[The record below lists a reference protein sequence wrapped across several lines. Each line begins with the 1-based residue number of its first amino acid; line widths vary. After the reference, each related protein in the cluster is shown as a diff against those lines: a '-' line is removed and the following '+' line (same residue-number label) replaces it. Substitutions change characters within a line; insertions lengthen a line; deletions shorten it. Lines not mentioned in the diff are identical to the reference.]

1 MAGRR
6 KGKRKRSSTRLRLTL
21 SNDPRAV
28 LQPKLRMIA
37 NGSAGVNLLR
47 AEQISALTVS
57 RPPPRR
63 TDAPTRSDDAA
74 VPVEPGRRRNPPKF
88 RRAQAARNVRA
99 RVFVDLKEGRA
110 APARKG
116 LLGSAVGRGRQL
128 AGDVAI
134 SALSDLARDPNVERV
149 ELADALNDP
158 KPVSVARAVAAP
170 RRRRFGNVAEHKDGK
185 GVLIGI
191 IDVLGFDFAHPE
203 FLDGSSTRF
212 LEIWDQGGTN
222 RPGPGRFGYG
232 SLISRKQMNAAI
244 AASRRV
250 GAPATELEPQS
261 QMVVGSHGTHVAGI
275 AAGASGVCP
284 KAEIAAV
291 LVAMAPDDGDPRKSF
306 YDSTRIV
313 HAIEYLDA
321 LARKRD
327 LPLSI
332 NISLGTNGHAHDGSS
347 ATSRW
352 IDALLTSP
360 GRSICVAA
368 GNAGQ
373 DRAETEDDM
382 GYAMGRIHTSGRIA
396 ARGLTSDIG
405 WVVVGNGIADVS
417 ENELEIWYNPQDR
430 FAVEVRTPDGVWT
443 RPVEPGR
450 YIENEPLPNGTFL
463 SVYNELYHPAN
474 GANCIAVYLSP
485 PLSPGGRLE
494 GVAPGTWTVRLS
506 GLDVRDGSYHGW
518 IERDD
523 PRSLGVQGG
532 DRQLWNFP
540 SFFAGRSNVDRYSVS
555 SLACGHNV
563 VSVANLDEMGERI
576 NLTSSQGPTRD
587 GRFKPDVCA
596 TGTDI
601 VAANG
606 FAGEDN
612 RWISMTGTSMASPF
626 VAGVIGLMLAAR
638 PGLTA
643 PQILALLRRTAQPL
657 SGSDY
662 AWRDDAG
669 FGIVNPEAA
678 LADTLT
684 FDGRKEVKR

>member
-1 MAGRR
+1 MAAR
-6 KGKRKRSSTRLRLTL
+6 GKSKQKQGTARSRLTL
-21 SNDPRAV
+21 PNDPRAV

-47 AEQISALTVS
+47 AEQISALTVT
-57 RPPPRR
+57 RPPARR
-63 TDAPTRSDDAA
+63 PDVPTRSDDAA
-74 VPVEPGRRRNPPKF
+74 IPVEPGRRPKPPKF

-99 RVFVDLKEGRA
+99 RVFVDLKEGRS

-116 LLGSAVGRGRQL
+116 LLRDTVERGRQL
-128 AGDVAI
+128 AGDVAV
-134 SALSDLARDPNVERV
+134 SALGELAQDPNVERV

-158 KPVSVARAVAAP
+158 EPVSVAPALVAP
-170 RRRRFGNVAEHKDGK
+170 RRRRFGNVADHRDGK

-203 FLDGSSTRF
+203 FVDGASTRF

-222 RPGPGRFGYG
+222 RPGPRRFGYG
-232 SLISRKQMNAAI
+232 SILTRRQMNAAI
-244 AASRRV
+244 AASGRV

-261 QMVVGSHGTHVAGI
+261 QMAVGSHGTHVAGI
-275 AAGASGVCP
+275 AAGTSGVCP
-284 KAEIAAV
+284 QAEIAAV

-313 HAIEYLDA
+313 HAIEYLHA
-321 LARKRD
+321 LASARD

-360 GRSICVAA
+360 GRSICGAA

-373 DRAETEDDM
+373 DRAENERDM
-382 GYAMGRIHTSGRIA
+382 GYVMGRIHTSGRIA

-417 ENELEIWYNPQDR
+417 ENELELWYNPQDR
-430 FAVEVRTPDGVWT
+430 FAVEVRSPDGFWT
-443 RPVEPGR
+443 RKVEPGQ

-474 GANCIAVYLSP
+474 GANCISVYLSP
-485 PLSPGGRLE
+485 PLMPGGKIE

-523 PRSLGVQGG
+523 PRSLGARGG

-540 SFFAGRSNVDRYSVS
+540 SFFAERSNVDSYSVS

-563 VSVANLDEMGERI
+563 VSVANLDEWGERI
-576 NLTSSQGPTRD
+576 NVSSSQGPTRD
-587 GRFKPDVCA
+587 GRAKPDVCA
-596 TGTDI
+596 PGTDI

-606 FAGEDN
+606 FAGEDDP
-612 RWISMTGTSMASPF
+612 WISMTGTSMASPF

-638 PGLTA
+638 PSLTA

-669 FGIVNPEAA
+669 FGAINPEAA